1 VGGSGIPGAMGAL
14 VHEIEVPVFFKGRDL
29 LSLADLTD
37 AEMSELVAF
46 GRELKGRFHAGEP
59 MDFLSGAQLFL
70 LDPDNLFGG
79 FNPLAIAMTQL
90 GGIATLLEPSSP
102 REKLGET
109 WLDRA
114 RLMDLSGNGLAATGQ
129 GEDHGHAFMEELA
142 EVLKAPLF
150 NLMSDLAAPLQ
161 ALSTLLTLHEHR
173 GEKLEE
179 ARAAMLWAPPGQAQ
193 KSTALPLSLAEMFLR
208 QGISL
213 RMACPSRF
221 HPGGEVAEYLDG
233 FLPGGFELS
242 EDPGEA
248 LDSADLVF
256 SMNWTP
262 EVGAEDI
269 EELAA
274 MGSEYSDWRM
284 SSELLSLAAPE
295 AILGGGLPQSRDNEI
310 DGALLD
316 DPRSIHAEESANLLH
331 ISKAMLALFM
341 DPAIAGSVGE
351 EHDSTIQ

>member
-1 VGGSGIPGAMGAL
+1 M
-14 VHEIEVPVFFKGRDL
+14 FFKGRDV
-29 LSLADLTD
+29 LSLADLSD
-37 AEMSELVAF
+37 AEMSEIVAF

-70 LDPDNLFGG
+70 LDPENHYSG

-90 GGIATLLEPSSP
+90 GGVATRIETSGP

-129 GEDHGHAFMEELA
+129 GVEHGQAFMEELA
-142 EVLKAPLF
+142 EVLKVPIF

-161 ALSTLLTLHEHR
+161 ALSTLLTLNEHR
-173 GEKLEE
+173 GEKMEE
-179 ARAAMLWAPPGQAQ
+179 SRAALLWAPPGQAQ

-221 HPGGEVAEYLDG
+221 HPGAEAAEYLDA
-233 FLPGGFELS
+233 FLPGAFEIS

-262 EVGAEDI
+262 ELGAEDL

-274 MGSEYSDWRM
+274 MGSEFSDWRM
-284 SSELLSLAAPE
+284 SSELLSLAASE
-295 AILGGGLPQSRDNEI
+295 SIVGGGLPQSRDNEI
-310 DGALLD
+310 DSALLD
-316 DPRSIHAEESANLLH
+316 DPRSIHTEESANLLH
-331 ISKAMLALFM
+331 VSKAVLALFM

>member
-1 VGGSGIPGAMGAL
+1 M
-14 VHEIEVPVFFKGRDL
+14 FFKGRDV

-59 MDFLSGAQLFL
+59 IDFLSGAQLFM
-70 LDPDNLFGG
+70 LDPGNHYGG

-90 GGIATLLEPSSP
+90 GGVATRIDASGP

-129 GEDHGHAFMEELA
+129 GEEYGHGFMEELA

-150 NLMSDLAAPLQ
+150 NLMSDMAAPFQ
-161 ALSTLLTLHEHR
+161 ALSTLLTLHEYR

-179 ARAAMLWAPPGQAQ
+179 SRAALLWAPPGQAQ
-193 KSTALPLSLAEMFLR
+193 KTTALPLSLAEMFLR

-221 HPGGEVAEYLDG
+221 HPGGEAAEYLDA
-233 FLPGGFELS
+233 FMPGGFELS

-262 EVGAEDI
+262 EAGTEDL

-284 SSELLSLAAPE
+284 NSELLSLAAPE
-295 AILGGGLPQSRDNEI
+295 AIVGGGLPQSRDNEI

-316 DPRSIHAEESANLLH
+316 DPRSIHMEEGANLLH
-331 ISKAMLALFM
+331 ISKAVLALFL
-341 DPAIAGSVGE
+341 DPAIAGSAGSVGE